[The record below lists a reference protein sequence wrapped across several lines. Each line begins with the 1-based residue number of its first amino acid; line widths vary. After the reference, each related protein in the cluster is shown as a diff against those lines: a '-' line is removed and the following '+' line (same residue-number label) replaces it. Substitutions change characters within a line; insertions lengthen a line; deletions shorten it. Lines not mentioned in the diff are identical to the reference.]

1 MLGLGPNIGT
11 GGTFA
16 GNVDKLTVEA
26 SGNTTIFDFEPGCST
41 DCYVNAAT
49 GDDNNSGLSGDPLKT
64 IGAGV
69 NAVTAGGTVHVAAGT
84 YDESV
89 TINKGLTLV
98 GANTGVS
105 GTATRGPES
114 LVTRTSGQSGPDFN
128 ITTAARVT
136 IDGFRAQFNGTD
148 LVGGVL
154 FSTTTANQL
163 VFSHNVVD
171 NSVYNN
177 ALLYDTS
184 ATSSTI
190 QDNLFT
196 NIQQTG
202 SSGTGV
208 IGAWGVTPS
217 GALDALGISGNTF
230 SHLTDSDGVPAL
242 NLNTVSG
249 FVSSNTFDDIHQYGI
264 LLADKLGGL
273 SIRSNVF
280 NNIHND
286 TPGSSDSRGSGV
298 RTFSAPNFVGLVSIS
313 HNTFSNSYH
322 GVRVA
327 NDGSPADISSGYL
340 RVKRNAMIGNSA
352 AGISVASGTS
362 GTLDGTCNW
371 WGQASGPAAGQV
383 AGSVT
388 SSPFLTSS
396 DLDGSC
402 PGSPPHATVPGPPG
416 KVTSQPRNRGA
427 MVHWSA
433 PTDNGGSPINGYLV
447 TPLINGVAQPVQTFD
462 STAKSELIS
471 GLKNGVAY
479 KFRVARATR
488 SVSARRPRRCP
499 RPRSALPVRR
509 ADRRSRTRLPGR
521 CGSSSTRRRVMAP
534 ASGAT
539 ARSACRA
546 AARRSR
552 GGRPRRSPCPD

>member
-1 MLGLGPNIGT
+1 MT
-11 GGTFA
+11 
-16 GNVDKLTVEA
+16 
-26 SGNTTIFDFEPGCST
+26 
-41 DCYVNAAT
+41 
-49 GDDNNSGLSGDPLKT
+49 
-64 IGAGV
+64 
-69 NAVTAGGTVHVAAGT
+69 AVTAGGTVHVAAGT

-148 LVGGVL
+148 AVGGVL

-177 ALLYDTS
+177 VLVYDTS

-202 SSGTGV
+202 SGGTGV
-208 IGAWGVTPS
+208 IGAWGVTS

-298 RTFSAPNFVGLVSIS
+298 RTFSVPNFVGLVSIS

-402 PGSPPHATVPGPPG
+402 PGSPPPPPHATVPGPPG

-479 KFRVARATR
+479 KFRVAARNAVGVGAKTKTLSPITVGAPGAPGRPTVTHPAPGSLRLKFHAATGNGARVGSYRAQCVSGSGTAFKRGKTTTITVSGLTVGKKYVCGVRATN
-488 SVSARRPRRCP
+488 
-499 RPRSALPVRR
+499 
-509 ADRRSRTRLPGR
+509 GR
-521 CGSSSTRRRVMAP
+521 GTGP
-534 ASGAT
+534 ASL
-539 ARSACRA
+539 
-546 AARRSR
+546 
-552 GGRPRRSPCPD
+552 RSPKMTA